1 MSKVDELAAR
11 LKQKQDSWAKEDISA
26 DKAIELWPAQVYEM
40 YHQVET
46 WLTPLSEVGLNIRRV
61 PTRVFE
67 SHSSGATFN
76 YAIDQLLIEGNHKSI
91 LLDPI
96 ARFTSDGAGRVEI
109 HGKGP
114 ERYMLRNGSE
124 HGEGHWLI
132 QTVPGS
138 GKTRPDPLELNEDT
152 LLSVIQDGLDL

>member
-40 YHQVET
+40 YHQIET
-46 WLTPLSEVGLNIRRV
+46 WLIPLSEVGLNIRRV

-67 SHSSGATFN
+67 SHTSGATFN
-76 YAIDQLLIEGNHKSI
+76 YAIDQLLIEGNHQSI
-91 LLDPI
+91 LFDPI
-96 ARFTSDGAGRVEI
+96 ARFTIGGAGRVEI

-114 ERYMLRNGSE
+114 ERYMLRNGGE

-132 QTVPGS
+132 QTVASS
-138 GKTRPDPLELNEDT
+138 GKATLDPIELSEDS
-152 LLSVIQDGLDL
+152 LLSVIQEGLDL

>member
-26 DKAIELWPAQVYEM
+26 DKAIELWPTQVYEM
-40 YHQVET
+40 YHQIET
-46 WLTPLSEVGLNIRRV
+46 WLIPLSEVGLSIRRV

-67 SHSSGATFN
+67 SHRSGATFN

-96 ARFTSDGAGRVEI
+96 ARFTSEGSGRVEI
-109 HGKGP
+109 HGIGP
-114 ERYMLRNGSE
+114 QRHMLRNSDD

-132 QTVPGS
+132 QAAQAS
-138 GKTRPDPLELNEDT
+138 AKTRPAPLALNEDA
-152 LLSVIQDGLDL
+152 LLSVIQEGLEL